1 MNKKLAYTITENYFD
16 SWLKQDL
23 KGFLSLLHDDI
34 IIHECTGD
42 VYNNKSIARM
52 WFEDWNVD
60 GNKVLRWDIINKFYD
75 NDKETVILEWEFE
88 CVYEYKQYAFQGSS
102 TICFKESLIYK
113 INEYQMNIEKKYP
126 YK

>member
-75 NDKETVILEWEFE
+75 NDKE
-88 CVYEYKQYAFQGSS
+88 Q
-102 TICFKESLIYK
+102 
-113 INEYQMNIEKKYP
+113 
-126 YK
+126 